1 MAKCMKVSTK
11 TDKRV
16 RYLQVLSLVCLF
28 CIAIATVAS
37 ERLPNIIVVLADDLG
52 YGDLGVYGSTL
63 LETPRLDAMAQQ
75 GVILTNF
82 NASASNCTPSRA
94 GLLTGRYAIRSG
106 LAHQVLFVH
115 DRHGLP
121 REEVTIAEMLKPL
134 GYRSAIIGKWHLGH
148 TSEHWPTTQGF
159 DYYYGLPY
167 SNNQTPLALYRDDE
181 KIEEPVEQATLT
193 QRYTA
198 KAIRFIEQ
206 NRDQP
211 FFIYLPHTAPHVP
224 LTVSEAFTGKSRGG
238 LYGDVVES
246 LDWSMGEL
254 LDALQRLGL
263 DEQTLVIFTS
273 DNGPYPQGSSGGLR
287 GSKGTPWEGGYRV
300 PFIARWPGNIPAGAI
315 SNGISMNIDILPTLQ
330 AITGAVL
337 PPGLE
342 LDGKNINGLLQGS
355 SSSPHEVLYYFSD
368 ERIAALRTQDW
379 KMVVQARYRG
389 IDRRL
394 PGHGVL
400 LLFDMQ
406 KDPMERY
413 SMAMHQPDIW
423 QELRTHLELGQ
434 RKLEALAKHLNTGS
448 TPDESRRGPP

>member
-1 MAKCMKVSTK
+1 MKASTK
-11 TDKRV
+11 TDRRV
-16 RYLQVLSLVCLF
+16 WSLQAVGLVCLY
-28 CIAIATVAS
+28 CISFTTVAS

-63 LETPRLDAMAQQ
+63 LETPRLDAMAQE
-75 GVILTNF
+75 GVILTDF
-82 NASASNCTPSRA
+82 YASASNCTPSRA

-106 LAHQVLFVH
+106 LAHEVLFVH

-121 REEVTIAEMLKPL
+121 REEVTIAEMLQPL

-159 DYYYGLPY
+159 DHYYGLPY
-167 SNNQTPLALYRDDE
+167 SNNQTPLALYRNGA
-181 KIEEPVEQATLT
+181 KIEEPVRQATLT
-193 QRYTA
+193 ERYTA
-198 KAIRFIEQ
+198 EAIRFIEQ

-211 FFIYLPHTAPHVP
+211 FFIYLSHTAPHVP
-224 LTVSEAFTGKSRGG
+224 LHVSGDFTGKSRGG
-238 LYGDVVES
+238 LYGDAVMS
-246 LDWSMGEL
+246 LDWSTGEL

-263 DEQTLVIFTS
+263 DERTLVIFTS
-273 DNGPYPQGSSGGLR
+273 DNGPYPQGSAGGLR

-315 SNGISMNIDILPTLQ
+315 ANGISMNIDILPTLQ

-337 PPGLE
+337 PAGIE
-342 LDGKNINGLLQGS
+342 LDGKNIEELFQGS
-355 SSSPHEVLYYFSD
+355 SGSPHEVLYYFSD
-368 ERIAALRTQDW
+368 ERIAALRTRDW

-394 PGHGVL
+394 PEHGVL
-400 LLFDMQ
+400 LLFDMR

-413 SMAMHQPDIW
+413 SMEAHRPDKW
-423 QELRTHLELGQ
+423 RELHTYLERGQ
-434 RKLEALAKHLNTGS
+434 RELESLAKK
-448 TPDESRRGPP
+448 

>member
-1 MAKCMKVSTK
+1 M
-11 TDKRV
+11 
-16 RYLQVLSLVCLF
+16 
-28 CIAIATVAS
+28 
-37 ERLPNIIVVLADDLG
+37 
-52 YGDLGVYGSTL
+52 
-63 LETPRLDAMAQQ
+63 
-75 GVILTNF
+75 
-82 NASASNCTPSRA
+82 
-94 GLLTGRYAIRSG
+94 
-106 LAHQVLFVH
+106 
-115 DRHGLP
+115 
-121 REEVTIAEMLKPL
+121 
-134 GYRSAIIGKWHLGH
+134 
-148 TSEHWPTTQGF
+148 
-159 DYYYGLPY
+159 
-167 SNNQTPLALYRDDE
+167 YRDDE

-198 KAIRFIEQ
+198 EAIRFIEQ

-211 FFIYLPHTAPHVP
+211 FFVYLPHTAPHVP

-300 PFIARWPGNIPAGAI
+300 PFIARWPGNIPAGAT

-342 LDGKNINGLLQGS
+342 LDGKNIKGLLQGS
-355 SSSPHEVLYYFSD
+355 LSSPHEVLYYFSD
-368 ERIAALRTQDW
+368 ERIAALRTQEW

-394 PGHGVL
+394 PEHDVL

-413 SMAMHQPDIW
+413 SMAMHRPDIW
-423 QELRTHLELGQ
+423 QELRTHLELVSANSKRWQ
-434 RKLEALAKHLNTGS
+434 NIS
-448 TPDESRRGPP
+448 TQAQHRTKAAGGLRRPVPEG

>member
-1 MAKCMKVSTK
+1 MKVSTK
-11 TDKRV
+11 TEMRV
-16 RYLQVLSLVCLF
+16 RHLQVVSLVCLF
-28 CIAIATVAS
+28 CSAFASAAS

-63 LETPRLDAMAQQ
+63 LETPRLDAMARQ
-75 GVILTNF
+75 GVMLTDF
-82 NASASNCTPSRA
+82 YASASNCTPSRA

-115 DRHGLP
+115 DKHGLP
-121 REEVTIAEMLKPL
+121 REEFTIAEMLQPL

-148 TSEHWPTTQGF
+148 MSEHWPTTQGF

-167 SNNQTPLALYRDDE
+167 SNNQAPLALYRDNE
-181 KIEEPVEQATLT
+181 KIEEPVKQATLT

-198 KAIRFIEQ
+198 EAIRFIEQ

-211 FFIYLPHTAPHVP
+211 FFVYLPHTAPHVP
-224 LTVSEAFTGKSRGG
+224 LHASDAFTGKSRGG
-238 LYGDVVES
+238 LYGDVVEA

-254 LDALQRLGL
+254 LDALQRLEL
-263 DEQTLVIFTS
+263 DKQTLVIFTS

-300 PFIARWPGNIPAGAI
+300 PFIARWPGTIPAGAI
-315 SNGISMNIDILPTLQ
+315 SNGIAMNIDILPTLQ

-337 PPGLE
+337 PPELE
-342 LDGKNINGLLQGS
+342 LDGKNIEGLLHGS

-368 ERIAALRTQDW
+368 ERIAALRTRDW
-379 KMVVQARYRG
+379 KLVVQARYRG

-394 PGHGVL
+394 PEHGVL
-400 LLFDMQ
+400 LLFDMR

-413 SMAMHQPDIW
+413 SMAAHRPDKW
-423 QELRTHLELGQ
+423 RELQRHLEHG
-434 RKLEALAKHLNTGS
+434 RRELETLAQHLNTGS
-448 TPDESRRGPP
+448 TADENRTGSP